1 MNYQVLRMN
10 KSPFYK
16 ESHHIKYK
24 KGVKQIK
31 PNFKISPTAYNDL
44 MRYFKAN
51 GLNETDGFR
60 QMVWDKLAMIN
71 TFNQRRVFNNLELI
85 MLLPKTDDRTEL
97 EDKSRIIALY
107 NTDCD
112 FKEGFNHRKGFD
124 KSFNYQYDLRPF
136 GEGFFREEMN
146 IINSTKDSPVPQ
158 VSQGDLSR
166 WETFFQRLDDL
177 NKEEGWNLN
186 LRNCYFVRCPLNNF
200 LDVKRDGQYQSD
212 LNSKNNHDGIYVF
225 DDFKRRLYCIINWS
239 YSGESENIGFN
250 LEFLNPN
257 EFLGIISSYDDFKQ
271 LKESYS
277 TLDNNEHHLEII
289 GNMIES
295 QKQYLEF
302 LESQRDEMLKR
313 D

>member
-1 MNYQVLRMN
+1 MNYQGMRIN
-10 KSPFYK
+10 KSPFHK
-16 ESHHIKYK
+16 DSHHIKYK

-51 GLNETDGFR
+51 GMNETDGFR

-71 TFNQRRVFNNLELI
+71 TFNQRKVFNNIELI

-112 FKEGFNHRKGFD
+112 FKEGFNHRKGFSKD
-124 KSFNYQYDLRPF
+124 FNYQYDLKLF

-146 IINSTKDSPVPQ
+146 IINSTNDSPVYR

-177 NKEEGWNLN
+177 NKEEGWDLN
-186 LRNCYFVRCPLNNF
+186 LRQCYFVRCPLNNF
-200 LDVKRDGQYQSD
+200 LDVKREGQFQSN
-212 LNSKNNHDGIYVF
+212 LNSKGDHDGIYVF
-225 DDFKRRLYCIINWS
+225 DDFKKRYFCIINWH
-239 YSGESENIGFN
+239 YSLEKNGIEFIF
-250 LEFLNPN
+250 EFLNER
-257 EFLGIISSYDDFKQ
+257 EFIGIISSYDDFEV
-271 LKESYS
+271 LKNSYP
-277 TLDNNEHHLEII
+277 TLKNNEHHKKILDK
-289 GNMIES
+289 MIEHLWDS
-295 QKQYLEF
+295 YFTIGDFSLF
-302 LESQRDEMLKR
+302 I
-313 D
+313 